1 MSDRPGGITAPAP
14 STPRPYVLVVDDNAA
29 HTHILVRE
37 LEASGHSMQAATA
50 ANLSEARQ
58 LIAHAPPAVAIVDLN
73 LPDGLATELLTSP
86 AEEGAFPIIIM
97 TAAGSEE
104 MAAAAIRA
112 GAHDYLVK
120 SPQAFAGIGRTVRT
134 VLREWRHI
142 QASRIAV
149 DALAASEAQYRELLN
164 ATGNGIFV
172 KDPEFRYVLANA
184 VHAHRMGFEPSDL
197 LGRTDCDLLP
207 AGEGE
212 RYSAVDRSV
221 LDSGAPVTL
230 EETRAGRTYE
240 TRKFPVPLT
249 DGRTGI
255 AADVR
260 DVTAARAAAAEM
272 ARLAAA
278 VDQLSE
284 SVMITEPDGSIVYAN
299 PTFERI
305 SGYTRA
311 EVMGK
316 NPRIWKSGHQDARF
330 YAGLWTTL
338 KEGRTWRGR
347 FINRRKDGSLFHEDA
362 ILSPLRNADGRL
374 MGYAAVKRD
383 VTDAVYRERA
393 QRQGQKLEALGT
405 LAAGIAHDFNNV
417 LQNIMTMAE
426 SSLADVPEANPARAD
441 LGAILQACGRAGGLI
456 RQIRAF
462 TRAEEDDKLQAID
475 AGPVVSEAMRLI
487 RGAVPP
493 SVTLHADLAQ
503 TPCRIVADPVQLHQV
518 VMNLGTNAC
527 QSVQPGQRAT
537 VTVSLGLEQLD
548 SVGAA
553 NVREAAAGGTASAIV
568 PGHFVVLRVED
579 TGAGI
584 SPDILDR
591 IYDPYFSTKPGISN
605 TGLGLAVVH
614 GIVRSHNAAITVQSR
629 PGTGSVFS
637 VYFAAVDEEAEAA
650 QTAHLVSEA
659 APVGSEALMYVDDEP
674 GICKA
679 SRRSLERL
687 GYRVAA
693 YTSPVQALERLRAEP
708 GTFDVLVTDMA
719 MPEMTGLELFN
730 HARAAQPQMRAI
742 ICTGF
747 SDQAGTDAALAA
759 GISEVLS
766 KPITVREIGHAVR
779 RVLDGPPSEGA

>member
-1 MSDRPGGITAPAP
+1 MSDRPGGITAPTP

-50 ANLSEARQ
+50 ANLAEARR
-58 LIAHAPPAVAIVDLN
+58 LIAHAPPAVAIIDLN

-316 NPRIWKSGHQDARF
+316 NPRIWKSGRQDARF

-426 SSLADVPEANPARAD
+426 SSLADVPEENPARAD

-584 SPDILDR
+584 SPEILDR

-614 GIVRSHNAAITVQSR
+614 GIVRSHNAAITVQSK
-629 PGTGSVFS
+629 PGAGSVFS

-679 SRRSLERL
+679 SHRSLERL

-708 GTFDVLVTDMA
+708 GTIDVLVTDMA
-719 MPEMTGLELFN
+719 MPEMTGLELFT

-779 RVLDGPPSEGA
+779 RVLDGPPPEGA

>member
-1 MSDRPGGITAPAP
+1 MSDRPGGITAPTP

-50 ANLSEARQ
+50 ANLAEARR
-58 LIAHAPPAVAIVDLN
+58 LIAHAPPAVAIIDLN

-172 KDPEFRYVLANA
+172 KDPELRYVLANA

-316 NPRIWKSGHQDARF
+316 NPRIWKSGRQDARF

-426 SSLADVPEANPARAD
+426 SSLADVPEENPARAD

-584 SPDILDR
+584 SPEILDR

-614 GIVRSHNAAITVQSR
+614 GIVRSHNAAITVQSK
-629 PGTGSVFS
+629 PGAGSVFS

-679 SRRSLERL
+679 SHRSLERL

-708 GTFDVLVTDMA
+708 GTIDVLVTDMA
-719 MPEMTGLELFN
+719 MPEMTGLELFT

-779 RVLDGPPSEGA
+779 RVLDGPPPEGA

>member
-1 MSDRPGGITAPAP
+1 MSDRPGGITAPTP

-50 ANLSEARQ
+50 ANLAEARR
-58 LIAHAPPAVAIVDLN
+58 LIAHAPPAVAIIDLN

-316 NPRIWKSGHQDARF
+316 NPRIWKSGRQDARF

-426 SSLADVPEANPARAD
+426 SSLADVPEENPARAD

-584 SPDILDR
+584 SPEILDR

-614 GIVRSHNAAITVQSR
+614 GIVRSHNAAITVQSK
-629 PGTGSVFS
+629 PGAGSVFS

-679 SRRSLERL
+679 SHRSLERF

-708 GTFDVLVTDMA
+708 GTIDVLVTDMA
-719 MPEMTGLELFN
+719 MPEMTGLELFT

-779 RVLDGPPSEGA
+779 RVLDGPPPEGA